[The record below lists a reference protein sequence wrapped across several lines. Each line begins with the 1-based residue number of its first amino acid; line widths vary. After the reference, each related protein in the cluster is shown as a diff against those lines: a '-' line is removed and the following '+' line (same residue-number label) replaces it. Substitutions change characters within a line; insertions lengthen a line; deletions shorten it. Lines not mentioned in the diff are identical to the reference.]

1 MDELQRLQED
11 NDLLIK
17 SLVDIMGETYR
28 FKRVFAK
35 AVSKLSV
42 EDQSK
47 YASQFAWFTKRV
59 DKAAESAGLSVVD
72 LSGQEYDPGM
82 AVTAMNIDDFEPDDD
97 LFVEQM
103 MEPIIMKDDKVQKTG
118 TVLLGRIEK

>member
-1 MDELQRLQED
+1 MNDLQQLQKI
-11 NDLLIK
+11 NDLLTK

-28 FKRVFAK
+28 FKRVFMK
-35 AVSKLSV
+35 VISKLEV
-42 EDQSK
+42 EDQNK
-47 YASQFAWFTKRV
+47 YTSQFAWFTKRV
-59 DKAAESAGLSVVD
+59 DKATENAGLSVVD

-82 AVTAMNIDDFEPDDD
+82 AVTAMNIDDFEPDDV
-97 LFVEQM
+97 LYIEQM